1 MTYKGMILSALLVP
15 FTIIGND
22 ASDTRIQ
29 QLKNDLHAKEL
40 ELSELSQMVEEKQAW
55 IDSITERQHAFYAMV
70 SNIIGKEEKDALK
83 KELNDFQE
91 QVDKL
96 DFSKG
101 DILNFLKSYALN
113 NIKGSMEF
121 ERMKS
126 WCIRYNAEYHLLN
139 NLIKRYEQCLQ
150 EFIALEIEL
159 KNLQS

>member
-1 MTYKGMILSALLVP
+1 MILSALLVP

-101 DILNFLKSYALN
+101 DIL
-113 NIKGSMEF
+113 EF
-121 ERMKS
+121 SQKL
-126 WCIRYNAEYHLLN
+126 CP
-139 NLIKRYEQCLQ
+139 
-150 EFIALEIEL
+150 
-159 KNLQS
+159 